1 MTTAFPRS
9 AAFFSMCRKA
19 GLREVAIRAGRTE
32 RAKEAEGKIK
42 EDGTMSGRF
51 WKLLLSAHWLGEPH
65 AAPCFLPPRAAFVRK
80 ALALQG
86 FDRHRGRR
94 TPDFVG
100 LRPEAR
106 P

>member
-1 MTTAFPRS
+1 MMTAFPRS

-19 GLREVAIRAGRTE
+19 GLREAAIRGGRTE

-51 WKLLLSAHWLGEPH
+51 WKLSLSAHWLGEPD
-65 AAPCFLPPRAAFVRK
+65 AAPCFLLPRAAMARK

-86 FDRHRGRR
+86 FERHYGRR
-94 TPDFVG
+94 TPDIVRF
-100 LRPEAR
+100 RPKSRA
-106 P
+106 